1 MREIARTARFRQEAR
16 GFAPLAWSL
25 AFLILLTLP
34 APAAGGWFNW
44 DKAVPA
50 ATAARLGGNGVR
62 TRFVI
67 DLSVAVN
74 FNAYVIPDPYRV
86 VIDLQEVTFDLPPE
100 IGSVGR
106 GLVTAFRYGLM
117 DQGRSRIVVETKG
130 PVLIEK
136 AFVVEPE
143 DGQPARIVIDLVPA
157 SEKDFARLYQQ
168 QLPPRAPPPDPDPAL
183 ALPFDSEGIPQ
194 ELAPLGAG
202 TLPQAAEPGVTA
214 EEGEAAPIGPADRKP
229 KPHPVIVLDP
239 GHGGIDPGA
248 ISRNG
253 TTEKSIA
260 LAFAQELQKILGK
273 SGRYDIVLTRT
284 GDNFLTLKE
293 RVRIARKH
301 QADLFL
307 AIHADVVRGA
317 PVRGATVYT
326 LSDNASDAE
335 AEAIARDENRADL
348 IAGVNLA
355 EENDEITGI
364 LIDLAL
370 RETKNHSLVFARS
383 MVKTLQPV
391 IEMTNRPVRSAGFL
405 VLKAPDVPS
414 VLLEL
419 GYLSNEADEK
429 LLSSPQWR
437 AGAAKAVARAVD
449 NYFSSRLASGG

>member
-1 MREIARTARFRQEAR
+1 MREIARTSRFLDGAR
-16 GFAPLAWSL
+16 GCLPLAWSL
-25 AFLILLTLP
+25 VFLTLLTLP
-34 APAAGGWFNW
+34 APAAGWFNW
-44 DKAVPA
+44 ETAVPA
-50 ATAARLGGNGVR
+50 ATAARLGGNAVR
-62 TRFVI
+62 TRFVV

-74 FNAYVIPDPYRV
+74 FNAYVIPGPYRV

-100 IGSVGR
+100 SGSVGR
-106 GLVTAFRYGLM
+106 GLVTAYRYGLM
-117 DQGRSRIVVETKG
+117 DQGRSRIVMETKG

-157 SEKDFARLYQQ
+157 NETDFARLYQQ

-194 ELAPLGAG
+194 ELAPLGG
-202 TLPQAAEPGVTA
+202 GRLPKAAELEIASEKGQAASLD
-214 EEGEAAPIGPADRKP
+214 PADRKP

-248 ISRNG
+248 VSRNG

-273 SGRYDIVLTRT
+273 SGHYDILLTRT
-284 GDNFLTLKE
+284 GDKFLTLKE
-293 RVRIARKH
+293 RVRIARKA

-335 AEAIARDENRADL
+335 AEAIARDENRADP
-348 IAGVNLA
+348 IGGVNLA
-355 EENDEITGI
+355 EDNDEITGI

-391 IEMTNRPVRSAGFL
+391 IQMTNRPVRSAGFL

>member
-1 MREIARTARFRQEAR
+1 MRENSRTARFLASRQ
-16 GFAPLAWSL
+16 GVVPLACSI

-34 APAAGGWFNW
+34 APAARWFGLET
-44 DKAVPA
+44 AVPS
-50 ATAARLGGNGVR
+50 ATAARLGGNGIR
-62 TRFVI
+62 TRFVV

-86 VIDLQEVTFDLPPE
+86 VIDLQEVKFDLPPE
-100 IGSVGR
+100 SGSEGR
-106 GLVTAFRYGLM
+106 GLVVTYRYGLM
-117 DQGRSRIVVETKG
+117 DQGRSRIVMDTKG

-136 AFVVEPE
+136 AFIVEPQ
-143 DGQPARIVIDLVPA
+143 DGQPARIVIDLVPTE
-157 SEKDFARLYQQ
+157 EKDFARLYQR
-168 QLPPRAPPPDPDPAL
+168 QLPPKTPPPDPDPAL
-183 ALPFDSEGIPQ
+183 ALPFDSDGIPQ
-194 ELAPLGAG
+194 ELAPLGEG
-202 TLPQAAEPGVTA
+202 SLPKAAEFPI
-214 EEGEAAPIGPADRKP
+214 AAGKNQASVADAPVHKTRP
-229 KPHPVIVLDP
+229 RPVIVLDP

-260 LAFAQELQKILGK
+260 LAFAQELQKILAA

-284 GDNFLTLKE
+284 ADTFLTLKD

-348 IAGVNLA
+348 IAGVSLS

-391 IEMTNRPVRSAGFL
+391 VQMTNRPVRSAGFL

-419 GYLSNEADEK
+419 GYLSNQADEK
-429 LLSSPQWR
+429 LLASPHWR
-437 AGAAKAVARAVD
+437 AGAAKAVAQAID
-449 NYFSSRLASGG
+449 NYFSSRLAAGG

>member
-1 MREIARTARFRQEAR
+1 MREISRTARFRDKAQGWAP
-16 GFAPLAWSL
+16 FALSL
-25 AFLILLTLP
+25 AFLILLTFP
-34 APAAGGWFNW
+34 VPAAGWFGWET
-44 DKAVPA
+44 AVPA
-50 ATAARLGGNGVR
+50 ATAARLGGNGIR

-86 VIDLQEVTFDLPPE
+86 VIDLQEVKFDLPPE
-100 IGSVGR
+100 SGSEGR
-106 GLVTAFRYGLM
+106 GLVVTYRYGLM
-117 DQGRSRIVVETKG
+117 DHGRSRIVMETKG

-157 SEKDFARLYQQ
+157 DEKDFARLYQQ
-168 QLPPRAPPPDPDPAL
+168 QLPPKVPLPDPDPAL

-202 TLPQAAEPGVTA
+202 RLPKAAEPAIEVPKDHPLVPNP
-214 EEGEAAPIGPADRKP
+214 PIRLAKP
-229 KPHPVIVLDP
+229 RPVIVLDP

-248 ISRNG
+248 VSRNG

-273 SGRYDIVLTRT
+273 SGHYDILLTRT

-293 RVRIARKH
+293 RVRIARKA

-348 IAGVNLA
+348 IGGVNLA

-419 GYLSNEADEK
+419 GYLSNAADEK

>member
-1 MREIARTARFRQEAR
+1 MRDISRTARFRDEAR
-16 GFAPLAWSL
+16 RWAPLAFSL
-25 AFLILLTLP
+25 ACLILLTLP
-34 APAAGGWFNW
+34 ASAAGWFDW
-44 DKAVPA
+44 ATAVPS

-62 TRFVI
+62 TRFVV

-74 FNAYVIPDPYRV
+74 FNAYVIPGPYRV
-86 VIDLQEVTFDLPPE
+86 VIDLQEVKFDLPPE
-100 IGSVGR
+100 SGSGGR
-106 GLVTAFRYGLM
+106 GLVAAYRYGLM
-117 DQGRSRIVVETKG
+117 DQGRSRIVMETKG

-143 DGQPARIVIDLVPA
+143 DGQPARIVIDLVPTN
-157 SEKDFARLYQQ
+157 EKDFARLYQQ

-183 ALPFDSEGIPQ
+183 ALPFDGEGIPQ
-194 ELAPLGAG
+194 ELAPLGSGA
-202 TLPQAAEPGVTA
+202 LPKAAEPAIAAEKGEPSMPDPPARTA
-214 EEGEAAPIGPADRKP
+214 KP
-229 KPHPVIVLDP
+229 RPVIVLDP

-248 ISRNG
+248 VSRNG

-293 RVRIARKH
+293 RVRFARKH

-437 AGAAKAVARAVD
+437 AGAAKAVARAID

>member
-1 MREIARTARFRQEAR
+1 MREIARTSRFLDGAR
-16 GFAPLAWSL
+16 GWAPLAWSL
-25 AFLILLTLP
+25 VFLTLLTLP
-34 APAAGGWFNW
+34 APAAGWFNW
-44 DKAVPA
+44 ETAVPA
-50 ATAARLGGNGVR
+50 ATAARLGGNAVR
-62 TRFVI
+62 TRFVV

-74 FNAYVIPDPYRV
+74 FNAYVIPGPYRV
-86 VIDLQEVTFDLPPE
+86 VIDLQEVTFDLPPDS
-100 IGSVGR
+100 GSVGR
-106 GLVTAFRYGLM
+106 GLVTAYRYGLM
-117 DQGRSRIVVETKG
+117 DQGRSRIVMETKG
-130 PVLIEK
+130 PVLIER

-157 SEKDFARLYQQ
+157 NEKDFARLYQQ

-194 ELAPLGAG
+194 ELAPLGGG
-202 TLPQAAEPGVTA
+202 TLPKAAEPAIAA
-214 EEGEAAPIGPADRKP
+214 EKGQAASLDPADRKP

-248 ISRNG
+248 VSRNG

-273 SGRYDIVLTRT
+273 SGHYDILLTRT

-293 RVRIARKH
+293 RVRIARKA

-348 IAGVNLA
+348 IAGVNLS

-383 MVKTLQPV
+383 MVKALQPV

-449 NYFSSRLASGG
+449 NYFSNRLASGG

>member
-1 MREIARTARFRQEAR
+1 MREIARTARFRHGAR
-16 GFAPLAWSL
+16 GCAPLAWSL

-34 APAAGGWFNW
+34 APAAGWFNW
-44 DKAVPA
+44 DSAVPA

-62 TRFVI
+62 TRFVV

-86 VIDLQEVTFDLPPE
+86 VIDLQEVTFDLPPGS
-100 IGSVGR
+100 GSVGR
-106 GLVTAFRYGLM
+106 GLVAAFRYGLM

-194 ELAPLGAG
+194 ELAPLGGG
-202 TLPQAAEPGVTA
+202 TLPQAAEPGGVTA
-214 EEGEAAPIGPADRKP
+214 EEGQAAPLGTADRKP

-419 GYLSNEADEK
+419 GYLSNAADEK